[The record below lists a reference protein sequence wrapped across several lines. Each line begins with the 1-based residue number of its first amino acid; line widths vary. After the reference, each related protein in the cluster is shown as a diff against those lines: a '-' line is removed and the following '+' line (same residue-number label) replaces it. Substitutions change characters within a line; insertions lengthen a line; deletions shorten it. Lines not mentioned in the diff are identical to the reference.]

1 MEVRFNHLR
10 FLNANA
16 EYPDASLVLL
26 GCPFD
31 GTASY
36 QPGSRFAPNAIR
48 EASQAIESYSPD
60 QDKDLSSI
68 PFCDLG
74 DLELPFGN
82 TPVILDLINQAIDQ
96 VLNDRKV
103 PITLGGEH
111 LITLPVIT
119 AFKKYYPDLMV
130 VHIDAHADLRAEYLG
145 ERLSHSTVMR
155 RVLEMVG
162 ESNLIQIGIRSGTQ
176 EEFLLARR
184 IGCQYK
190 TNQGD
195 LRCDI
200 NNQSDQSDLGGV
212 LADIARKVQG
222 KPLYISLDLDVL
234 DPSVLPGTGTPEPG
248 GLTFAQLIQILYT
261 LQAGNVVGMDVVELL
276 PYQTPHQVS
285 SIVAAKI
292 IRESILFY
300 FAVP

>member
-16 EYPDASLVLL
+16 GYPAASLVLL

-60 QDKDLSSI
+60 QDKDLSGI
-68 PFCDLG
+68 ALCDLG

-82 TPVILDLINQAIDQ
+82 TPIILDLINQAIDK
-96 VLNDRKV
+96 VLNDRKI
-103 PITLGGEH
+103 PITMGGEH
-111 LITLPVIT
+111 LIALPVIT

-130 VHIDAHADLRAEYLG
+130 VHIDAHSDIREEYLG

-155 RVLEMVG
+155 RVLEVIG
-162 ESNLIQIGIRSGTQ
+162 ESSLIQVGIRSGTQ
-176 EEFLLARR
+176 EEFLLARQ

-190 TNQGD
+190 TNQCNLRGSD
-195 LRCDI
+195 LRGDF
-200 NNQSDQSDLGGV
+200 
-212 LADIARKVQG
+212 ADIAQKIQG
-222 KPLYISLDLDVL
+222 RPLYISLDLDVL

-248 GLTFAQLIQILYT
+248 GLTFAQLIRILYT
-261 LQAGNVVGMDVVELL
+261 LRAENVVGMDVVELL

-292 IRESILFY
+292 IRESILLY
-300 FAVP
+300 FATP